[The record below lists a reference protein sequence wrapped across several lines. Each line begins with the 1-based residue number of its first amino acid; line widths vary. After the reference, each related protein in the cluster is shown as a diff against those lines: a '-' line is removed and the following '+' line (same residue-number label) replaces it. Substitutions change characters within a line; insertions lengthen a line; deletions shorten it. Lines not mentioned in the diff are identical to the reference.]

1 MANYDYFLDSNASDL
16 GSQAPYYCEHYYDED
31 QDAIDYL
38 VHNLNNND
46 KDDDDIVSYQK

>member
-1 MANYDYFLDSNASDL
+1 MANYDYYLESNASDL
-16 GSQAPYYCEHYYDED
+16 GRHAPYYEHQYDED

-38 VHNLNNND
+38 VHNFNNND